1 MSVLDLSE
9 FEGEVIQIRFYFDTR
24 DPLNNDYPGWFFDDV
39 LVTAAGYVFLSVEP
53 VQGTVLANESE
64 TLYVTFDATEVP
76 VGDYDLDI
84 EIFSNDPGE
93 PEVII
98 PTHLHVTEF
107 DRGDANGDGIINI
120 ADVVFLVN
128 YLFTG
133 GPAPEPMEAGD
144 ANCDGTVDIADAVY
158 LVNYLFAGGPPPSC

>member
-1 MSVLDLSE
+1 
-9 FEGEVIQIRFYFDTR
+9 
-24 DPLNNDYPGWFFDDV
+24 
-39 LVTAAGYVFLSVEP
+39 
-53 VQGTVLANESE
+53 VLANESE